1 MSYFNPNEGV
11 QEMEQNPSLQENTRS
26 KPKKSKKKTK
36 IIISVILFFL
46 IIGGGYTW
54 FLVNKASSAVRNA
67 AHDLARG
74 DKSNLRDK
82 AVKPITNNVSVLIM
96 GVDESDV
103 RGKEYGEAIRTDALL
118 LATFNKDSKTVKL
131 LSIPRDTYT
140 YIPVEKKK
148 DKITH
153 AHAYGSTK
161 NGKDGG
167 PQASIDAVEKLL
179 NVPVDYFVKFNFKS
193 FMKIVDDLGGIEV
206 DVPVEFTE
214 QDSNDNADAI
224 HLKKGVQKL
233 NSEEAL
239 ALARTRHID
248 SDAMRG
254 QRQQLVIEAILKKL
268 TSVGSVTKVGNI
280 IDDIDGQFVTNLTFD
295 DMLSFYKYGSDSEI
309 EKLQIQGEDC
319 YMAKGDDTCS
329 QSAGGGRTYYYN
341 PDKKEL
347 ANVTNELRTHLG
359 LPAYTKTNSDSK
371 KTNSEKT
378 KESKS
383 ENSSER
389 KSSSNEVENNNSNS
403 EDTET
408 SSNDNE

>member
-1 MSYFNPNEGV
+1 
-11 QEMEQNPSLQENTRS
+11 MEQNPSLQENTRS

-74 DKSNLRDK
+74 DKSDLRDK

-167 PQASIDAVEKLL
+167 PQASIDAVEKLM

-214 QDSNDNADAI
+214 QDSNDTADAI

-280 IDDIDGQFVTNLTFD
+280 IDDINGQFVTNLTFD

-319 YMAKGDDTCS
+319 YMEKGDDTCS
-329 QSAGGGRTYYYN
+329 KSAGGGRTYYYN

-347 ANVTNELRTHLG
+347 ATVTNELRTHLG
-359 LPAYTKTNSDSK
+359 LPAYKKTDSDSK
-371 KTNSEKT
+371 KTSTEKT

-389 KSSSNEVENNNSNS
+389 ESSNNESKNKNKNSS

>member
-1 MSYFNPNEGV
+1 
-11 QEMEQNPSLQENTRS
+11 MEQNPSLQENTRS

>member
-1 MSYFNPNEGV
+1 
-11 QEMEQNPSLQENTRS
+11 MEQNPSLQENTRS

-46 IIGGGYTW
+46 IVGGGYTW

-329 QSAGGGRTYYYN
+329 QSAGGGRTYYYS

-359 LPAYTKTNSDSK
+359 LPAYTKTDSDSK

-389 KSSSNEVENNNSNS
+389 KSSSNEVENNNSSNS
-403 EDTET
+403 ADTET

>member
-1 MSYFNPNEGV
+1 MKEY
-11 QEMEQNPSLQENTRS
+11 RKWS
-26 KPKKSKKKTK
+26 KTHLCKKIHAVNRKKVRKKIK

-46 IIGGGYTW
+46 IVGGGYTW

-74 DKSNLRDK
+74 DKSDLRDK
-82 AVKPITNNVSVLIM
+82 AVKPITNNVSVLVM

-254 QRQQLVIEAILKKL
+254 QRQQLVIEAILEKL

-280 IDDIDGQFVTNLTFD
+280 IDDINGQFVTNLTFD
-295 DMLSFYKYGSDSEI
+295 DMLSFYKYGADSSI
-309 EKLQIQGEDC
+309 EKLQIQGDDC
-319 YMAKGDDTCS
+319 YMEKGDDTCS
-329 QSAGGGRTYYYN
+329 KSAGGGRTYFYN

-347 ANVTNELRTHLG
+347 AKVTNDLRTHLG
-359 LPAYTKTNSDSK
+359 LPAYTKTDSDSK
-371 KTNSEKT
+371 KTSTEKT

-389 KSSSNEVENNNSNS
+389 ESSNNESKNSN
-403 EDTET
+403 EDKET

>member
-1 MSYFNPNEGV
+1 
-11 QEMEQNPSLQENTRS
+11 MEQNPSLQENTRS

-46 IIGGGYTW
+46 IVGGGYTW

-74 DKSNLRDK
+74 DKSDLRDK

-140 YIPVEKKK
+140 YIPIEKKK

-153 AHAYGSTK
+153 AHAYGSAK
-161 NGKDGG
+161 NGKNGG
-167 PQASIDAVEKLL
+167 PQASIDAVEKLM

-193 FMKIVDDLGGIEV
+193 FIKIVDDLGGVEV

-214 QDSNDNADAI
+214 QDSNDNAEAI
-224 HLKKGVQKL
+224 HLQKGVQKL
-233 NSEEAL
+233 NGEEAL

-254 QRQQLVIEAILKKL
+254 QRQQLVIEAILKKV
-268 TSVGSVTKVGNI
+268 TDVGSVTKVGNI
-280 IDDIDGQFVTNLTFD
+280 IDDINGQFVTNLTFD
-295 DMLSFYKYGSDSEI
+295 DILSFYKYGSDSDI

-347 ANVTNELRTHLG
+347 ATVTNELRTHLG
-359 LPAYTKTNSDSK
+359 LPAYTKTDSDSK
-371 KTNSEKT
+371 KTKSEKT

-383 ENSSER
+383 ENTSER
-389 KSSSNEVENNNSNS
+389 ESSSNEVEKNNNNS

>member
-1 MSYFNPNEGV
+1 
-11 QEMEQNPSLQENTRS
+11 MEQNPSLQENTRN
-26 KPKKSKKKTK
+26 KPKKNKKKIK
-36 IIISVILFFL
+36 IIISAILFVL
-46 IIGGGYTW
+46 LIGGGYTW

-74 DKSNLRDK
+74 DKSDLRDK

-96 GVDESDV
+96 GVDESDI

-140 YIPVEKKK
+140 YIPIEKKK

-153 AHAYGSTK
+153 AHAFGSAK
-161 NGKDGG
+161 NGKNGG
-167 PQASIDAVEKLL
+167 PQASIDAVEKLM

-193 FMKIVDDLGGIEV
+193 FIKIVDDLGGVEV

-214 QDSNDNADAI
+214 QDSNDNAEAI
-224 HLKKGVQKL
+224 HLEKGVQKL
-233 NSEEAL
+233 NGEEAL

-280 IDDIDGQFVTNLTFD
+280 IDDINGQFVTNLTFD

-309 EKLQIQGEDC
+309 EKLQIQGDDC

-329 QSAGGGRTYYYN
+329 KSAGGGRTYYYN

-359 LPAYTKTNSDSK
+359 LPAYTKSDSDSDSK
-371 KTNSEKT
+371 KT

-389 KSSSNEVENNNSNS
+389 ESSNNEVKNKNKNSS

>member
-1 MSYFNPNEGV
+1 
-11 QEMEQNPSLQENTRS
+11 MEQNPSLQENTRS
-26 KPKKSKKKTK
+26 KPKKSKKKIK

-46 IIGGGYTW
+46 IVGGGYTW

-74 DKSNLRDK
+74 DKSDLRDK
-82 AVKPITNNVSVLIM
+82 VVKPITNNVSVLVM

-280 IDDIDGQFVTNLTFD
+280 IDDINGQFVTNLTFD

-329 QSAGGGRTYYYN
+329 KSAGGGRTYYYN

-347 ANVTNELRTHLG
+347 AKVTNDLRTHLG
-359 LPAYTKTNSDSK
+359 LPAYTKTDSDSK
-371 KTNSEKT
+371 KTSTEKT

-389 KSSSNEVENNNSNS
+389 ESSNNEVKNKNSN

>member
-1 MSYFNPNEGV
+1 
-11 QEMEQNPSLQENTRS
+11 MEQNPSLQENTRS
-26 KPKKSKKKTK
+26 KPKKSKKKIK

-46 IIGGGYTW
+46 IVGGGYTW

-74 DKSNLRDK
+74 DKSDLRDK
-82 AVKPITNNVSVLIM
+82 AVKPITNNVSVLVM

-254 QRQQLVIEAILKKL
+254 QRQQLVIEAILEKL

-280 IDDIDGQFVTNLTFD
+280 IDDITNFC
-295 DMLSFYKYGSDSEI
+295 YKLNI
-309 EKLQIQGEDC
+309 
-319 YMAKGDDTCS
+319 
-329 QSAGGGRTYYYN
+329 
-341 PDKKEL
+341 
-347 ANVTNELRTHLG
+347 
-359 LPAYTKTNSDSK
+359 
-371 KTNSEKT
+371 
-378 KESKS
+378 
-383 ENSSER
+383 
-389 KSSSNEVENNNSNS
+389 
-403 EDTET
+403 
-408 SSNDNE
+408 

>member
-1 MSYFNPNEGV
+1 MD
-11 QEMEQNPSLQENTRS
+11 QNPSLQENTRS
-26 KPKKSKKKTK
+26 NTKKKGKKKTK
-36 IIISVILFFL
+36 IIISALLLFL

-74 DKSNLRDK
+74 NKSDLRDK

-103 RGKEYGEAIRTDALL
+103 RGKEYGNAIRTDALL

-153 AHAYGSTK
+153 AHAYGSAK
-161 NGKDGG
+161 NGKNGG

-179 NVPVDYFVKFNFKS
+179 HVPVDYFVKFNFKS
-193 FMKIVDDLGGIEV
+193 FMKIVDDLGGIKV

-214 QDSNDNADAI
+214 QDSNDNPDAI

-280 IDDIDGQFVTNLTFD
+280 IDDINGQFVTNLTFD
-295 DMLSFYKYGSDSEI
+295 DMLSFYKYGSDSTL
-309 EKLQIQGEDC
+309 EKLQIEGTDC
-319 YMAKGDDTCS
+319 YMAKGDDTCGK
-329 QSAGGGRTYYYN
+329 SAGGGRIYYYK
-341 PDKKEL
+341 PDEKNLKSL
-347 ANVTNELRTHLG
+347 TNELREHLG
-359 LPAYTKTNSDSK
+359 LPAYTK
-371 KTNSEKT
+371 
-378 KESKS
+378 KESDKKKQS
-383 ENSSER
+383 NPEAEENQD
-389 KSSSNEVENNNSNS
+389 SNHNENE

-408 SSNDNE
+408 ESHNN